1 MARDCKKMRASLEE
15 KIRKRKAKVGVIGLG
30 YVGLPLAV
38 EFANAGF
45 TTLGIDIDSKKV
57 KRINEG
63 RSDILDVGSEEI
75 RALVRKK
82 KLRATSSY
90 SALSGLDAVS
100 ICVPTPLRKTR
111 EPDISFVVSAGR
123 EVAKYLRRG
132 QLIIL
137 ESTTYPGTTDELI
150 LPLLSEKGLKVG
162 KDFYLAFSPERV
174 DPGNKT
180 FCTRNITKV
189 VGGITGKCTRMAK
202 LLYEQVVETV
212 VPVSS
217 SRVAEMVKLLENT
230 FRSTNIAL
238 ANEMALI
245 SDNLGVDIWE
255 VVDAAA
261 TKPFGFMPFYPG
273 PGLGGACIPIDPY
286 YLTWKSRLMG
296 FEARFIELAGEVNRS
311 MPDYVVAR
319 VADALNEH
327 GKSVKGSLILILG
340 VAYKKDINDSRES
353 PAREIINGLLGK
365 GARVRY
371 NDPCIAKMELD
382 GKTMRSAPL
391 SAKTLKEVDCVVIVT
406 AHSKYDFPDIVS
418 KVKLVVDTRNATRS
432 LRKYRRKIIKL

>member
-1 MARDCKKMRASLEE
+1 MDLAE

-63 RSDILDVGSEEI
+63 RSDILDVGGKEI
-75 RALVRKK
+75 KALVRKK

-90 SALSGLDAVS
+90 SALAGLDAVS

-132 QLIIL
+132 QLIVL

-150 LPLLSEKGLKVG
+150 LPLLSEKGLKAG
-162 KDFYLAFSPERV
+162 KDFYLAFSPERI

-230 FRSTNIAL
+230 FRSANIAL

-245 SDNLGVDIWE
+245 SNSLGVDVWE

-311 MPDYVVAR
+311 MPDYVLAR
-319 VADALNEH
+319 VADALNER

-371 NDPCIAKMELD
+371 NDPYIARMELD
-382 GKTMRSAPL
+382 GKTMVSVPL
-391 SAKTLKEVDCVVIVT
+391 SAKILREADCAVIIT

-418 KVKLVVDTRNATRS
+418 KVKLVVDTRNATKS